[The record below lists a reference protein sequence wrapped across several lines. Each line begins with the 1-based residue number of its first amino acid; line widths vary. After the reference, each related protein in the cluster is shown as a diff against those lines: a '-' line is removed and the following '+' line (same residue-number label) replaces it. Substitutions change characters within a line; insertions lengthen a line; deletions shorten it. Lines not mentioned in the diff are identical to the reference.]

1 MDPQGLQYTFTTVA
15 SSSGGALYTKFAV
28 PGATGIEFRATHIE
42 IVNTGTSSPVYVN
55 LATTTAT
62 TGDWAI
68 TAGSSETVFILRGG
82 FNGISY
88 CSTSLAAPTF
98 RVVALR

>member
-1 MDPQGLQYTFTTVA
+1 MDPQGLQYTFTTSA
-15 SSSGGALYTKFAV
+15 SSDVGYKRFAV

-42 IVNTGTSSPVYVN
+42 IVNTGTSSPVYIN
-55 LATTTAT
+55 IATTTAT

-68 TAGSSETVFILRGG
+68 TAGSSETVFIVRGG
-82 FNGISY
+82 FNGIAY
-88 CSTSLAAPTF
+88 CSSSAAAPTF